1 MKRLAL
7 SLFGGFAIPFLYTI
21 SLALVLVWTEKL
33 SLVLRFAYPVNWPT
47 VILVRLLPAG
57 SFPLRPEDR
66 VFLILLVAIF
76 NIVLY
81 SIPVYLLLSLAFS
94 LRKRKA
100 SRDDP
105 PPEPPLFV
113 QH

>member
-7 SLFGGFAIPFLYTI
+7 SLIGGFAIPFLYTI
-21 SLALVLVWTEKL
+21 SLALVLIWTERP

-47 VILVRLLPAG
+47 VILVRLLPSG

-66 VFLILLVAIF
+66 VFLVLLVTIF
-76 NIVLY
+76 NVVLY

-94 LRKRKA
+94 LRKRRA
-100 SRDDP
+100 SRVNP
-105 PPEPPLFV
+105 PPDPPLFV
-113 QH
+113 QQ